1 MKLFG
6 EKTYYQILGVAKD
19 ANQKEIRKAFRELA
33 KKFHPDLGKQKG
45 KDYSKI
51 FEQINLAYSVLSN
64 PKKRKEYDSQ
74 LESKKN
80 RPNILEIFNF
90 KEVKKIIKSTISLE
104 NILKAKVSKPYYSEE
119 LSKLSVEELLDRII
133 FSRNI
138 EVQKYAVKLLIEKKK
153 LYPIRDLLRLLY
165 SNIHEEVK
173 ICIIEGLKTKSLPK
187 KSKNII
193 KEIYELEKNPKVKE
207 AIATLI

>member
-51 FEQINLAYSVLSN
+51 FEQINIAYSVLSN

-80 RPNILEIFNF
+80 SPNILEIFNF
-90 KEVKKIIKSTISLE
+90 KEVKKIIKSISLE

-193 KEIYELEKNPKVKE
+193 KEIYELEKNPKLKE